1 MVSDVAVTAPVPLAG
16 PTALAH
22 LPTTRS
28 VGDAVPVVVKAVV
41 AVKVT
46 TTLEVALLVGLVSLT
61 DTVDPLTA
69 VTDPDAAAKEPPA
82 VRPPPNPPLPAGRE
96 PVPGVNVRVPPGGVP
111 PPGRPKPPLHVP
123 ATGWEIETVV
133 AVTGPPNRLAVDVEP
148 EVGVPNAEMHEPT
161 VTAETV
167 VGVIWRN
174 VVAEV

>member
-1 MVSDVAVTAPVPLAG
+1 MVSDVAVTAPVLLAG

-28 VGDAVPVVVKAVV
+28 VGDAVPVVVKVV
-41 AVKVT
+41 EAVKVT
-46 TTLEVALLVGLVSLT
+46 TTLEVALVVGLVSLT
-61 DTVDPLTA
+61 DTVDPFTA

-82 VRPPPNPPLPAGRE
+82 NRPPPNPLPAGRE
-96 PVPGVNVRVPPGGVP
+96 PVPGVNVPVPPGGVP
-111 PPGRPKPPLHVP
+111 PLGRPKPPLHVP
-123 ATGWEIETVV
+123 ATGWETDTVA

-167 VGVIWRN
+167 AVVIWRN

>member
-1 MVSDVAVTAPVPLAG
+1 MVSDVAVTAPVPSAG

-46 TTLEVALLVGLVSLT
+46 TTLEVALVVGLVSLT
-61 DTVDPLTA
+61 DTVDPLRA

-82 VRPPPNPPLPAGRE
+82 KRPPPNPPLPAGRE
-96 PVPGVNVRVPPGGVP
+96 PVPGVPPGGVP
-111 PPGRPKPPLHVP
+111 PPDRPKPPLHVP
-123 ATGWEIETVV
+123 ATGWETETVV